1 MSIYDFKT
9 LTLEEQEYDMAQ
21 LKGKVVLIVNVA
33 SKCGLT
39 PQYKGLQQLYLN
51 HKDKGLAI
59 VGFPCNQFASQEPGD
74 KSVIQK
80 CQQNFGV
87 SFQIMSKIDVN
98 GDNADPIYKFL
109 KQQTDGEEIKWNFGK
124 FLINREGKVVKR
136 FAPTITPEELEADI
150 LNLM

>member
-39 PQYKGLQQLYLN
+39 PQYKGFLQTILYLN
-51 HKDKGLAI
+51 YKDKGLAI
-59 VGFPCNQFASQEPGD
+59 VSGSPSSPPRTRRD

-80 CQQNFGV
+80 CQQNFW
-87 SFQIMSKIDVN
+87 SLLFR
-98 GDNADPIYKFL
+98 L
-109 KQQTDGEEIKWNFGK
+109 
-124 FLINREGKVVKR
+124 
-136 FAPTITPEELEADI
+136 
-150 LNLM
+150 